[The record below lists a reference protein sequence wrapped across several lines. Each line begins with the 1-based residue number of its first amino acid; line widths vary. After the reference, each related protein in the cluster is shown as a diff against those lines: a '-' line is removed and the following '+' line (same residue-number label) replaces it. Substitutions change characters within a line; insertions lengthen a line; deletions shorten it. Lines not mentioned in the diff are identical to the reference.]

1 MADRR
6 YQLVRYHV
14 GFATSI
20 IHLSCGRTWRR
31 VGGCRYLGLAKGC
44 RTPSSMQQSSKL
56 RPLHCGLSRRG
67 FSDYRLQKMRSSTH
81 TSFSLFG
88 LCFTYVTGALVILIS
103 VIIEPILTFFFKR
116 RGYQRF
122 RELEWATNQ
131 QLQLHRLAH
140 EPLGYGKW
148 TRATKFVPMTDKDEY
163 LGRLDVSTNH
173 PVITTPS
180 TKTEHESS
188 HDTETT
194 SNNGTLSTNSP
205 ARDAEENPLE
215 EQTVHGGG
223 GSLESQAPNDA
234 IMSPDDSLDPNGPLR
249 LNDTTSTWDEV
260 LLGNSQTRDE
270 SEEQTG
276 NKTAGVTSV
285 ASSPPGEEAISRE
298 DVSPLDESP
307 RRVQWQNPRSMT

>member
-1 MADRR
+1 M
-6 YQLVRYHV
+6 
-14 GFATSI
+14 
-20 IHLSCGRTWRR
+20 
-31 VGGCRYLGLAKGC
+31 
-44 RTPSSMQQSSKL
+44 
-56 RPLHCGLSRRG
+56 
-67 FSDYRLQKMRSSTH
+67 
-81 TSFSLFG
+81 
-88 LCFTYVTGALVILIS
+88 
-103 VIIEPILTFFFKR
+103 TFFFKR

-122 RELEWATNQ
+122 QELEWATNQ

-173 PVITTPS
+173 PIISKAS
-180 TKTEHESS
+180 TSKIEHDSS
-188 HDTETT
+188 HNIETT
-194 SNNGTLSTNSP
+194 SNVQTLSTNSP

-234 IMSPDDSLDPNGPLR
+234 TMSPEDSLHPNGPLR
-249 LNDTTSTWDEV
+249 LNDTTSAWDEV
-260 LLGNSQTRDE
+260 LRGNSQMRDE
-270 SEEQTG
+270 LEEQTG

-285 ASSPPGEEAISRE
+285 ASSSPGEEAISHE